1 MVGSHIQAPDAQD
14 VEDALRALN
23 IIRNPTRT
31 RPWNNRRD
39 RSKRPFRF
47 R

>member
-23 IIRNPTRT
+23 QLGIRQGRAPGTT
-31 RPWNNRRD
+31 EETD
-39 RSKRPFRF
+39 GFR
-47 R
+47 